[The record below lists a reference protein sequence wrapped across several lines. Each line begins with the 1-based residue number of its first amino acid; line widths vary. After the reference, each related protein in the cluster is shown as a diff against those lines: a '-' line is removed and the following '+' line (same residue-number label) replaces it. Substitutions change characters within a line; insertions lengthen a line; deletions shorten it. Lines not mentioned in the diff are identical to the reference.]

1 MTFERKIPADDFGR
15 LCRIINFQWEFLFE
29 ISIPEDSLWKILK
42 NVAFP
47 VGFLKFKFLRCVILI
62 EILVEW
68 QRKCVC
74 VWGGGGACVCVWG
87 GRVHVCVMYV
97 NLIIL
102 SKKPE
107 ICLGLLHK
115 SAAQV

>member
-1 MTFERKIPADDFGR
+1 MDPVTFERKIPADDFGR
-15 LCRIINFQWEFLFE
+15 LYRIIIFQLEFLFE

-47 VGFLKFKFLRCVILI
+47 VGFLQFKFLRCVILI

-74 VWGGGGACVCVWG
+74 VEG